1 MRQGRGRRAAT
12 CRPAEPVIGIF
23 GGSFDPVHHGH
34 LIVARAAREQLGL
47 TQVRFVP
54 TGRQPLKR
62 GHAAAAV
69 DRLAMVEAA
78 IAGEPGFAV
87 EPLEVLRDGP
97 SYTVETLQVLAAQ
110 HPGVPLVLLLG
121 ADAAA
126 DFARWRDPQGIRALA
141 RVVVLT
147 RDGARG
153 AGPADLEVVRV
164 PAVEISATAIRARV
178 RAGQS
183 IRWLVPD
190 SVAALI
196 AARGLYLTQDDVG
209 R

>member
-1 MRQGRGRRAAT
+1 MRPGRGRPAAT

-47 TQVRFVP
+47 AEVRFVP
-54 TGRQPLKR
+54 AGRQPLKQ
-62 GHAAAAV
+62 GHAAGPA
-69 DRLAMVEAA
+69 DRLAMLEAA
-78 IAGEPGFAV
+78 VAGEPGFAV
-87 EPLEVLRDGP
+87 DPLELERPGP
-97 SYTVETLQVLAAQ
+97 SYTVETLAALAER

-126 DFARWRDPQGIRALA
+126 DFAKWRDPAGIRALA

-190 SVAALI
+190 GVAALI

>member
-1 MRQGRGRRAAT
+1 MRPARDRPAAT
-12 CRPAEPVIGIF
+12 CPPAEPVIGVF

-47 TQVRFVP
+47 SQVVFVP
-54 TGRQPLKR
+54 TGRQPLKSA
-62 GHAAAAV
+62 HAASPE
-69 DRLAMVEAA
+69 DRLAMVQAA
-78 IAGEPGFAV
+78 IADEPGFV
-87 EPLEVLRDGP
+87 VDPQEVLRPGA
-97 SYTVETLQVLAAQ
+97 SYTAATLAALAQQ

-121 ADAAA
+121 ADAAMQ
-126 DFARWRDPQGIRALA
+126 FERWREPERIRALA

-178 RAGQS
+178 CAGQS
-183 IRWLVPD
+183 IRWLVPER
-190 SVAALI
+190 VAALI